1 MLLQIANLLIDSLG
15 SLFIYMLLLRFHMQW
30 LRAPFRNPVGEMV
43 AALTNWMVLP
53 ARRFIPGLFG
63 LDLATL
69 ILALLAQA
77 LMKALLMSLAGFPF
91 AHAPGI
97 AFVILGALSA
107 IDLVRMSINILIA
120 AAIVQALLSF
130 VAPYSP
136 LAPLLNAITEP
147 FYRPFRRFIPP
158 MGNIDLSPLFMIIVA
173 QVLLIPLATLA
184 RIVATSSAI

>member
-30 LRAPFRNPVGEMV
+30 LRAPFRNPIGEMV

-77 LMKALLMSLAGFPF
+77 LMKALLMSLSGFPF
-91 AHAPGI
+91 ANAPGI
-97 AFVILGALSA
+97 AFLVLGALSA

-136 LAPLLNAITEP
+136 IAPLLNAITEP
-147 FYRPFRRFIPP
+147 FYRPFRRIIPP
-158 MGNIDLSPLFMIIVA
+158 MGNIDLTPLFMIIVA

-184 RIVATSSAI
+184 RLVATSFTL

>member
-15 SLFIYMLLLRFHMQW
+15 SLFVYMLLLRFHMQW
-30 LRAPFRNPVGEMV
+30 LRAPFRNPIGEMV

-77 LMKALLMSLAGFPF
+77 LMKALLMSLSGFPF
-91 AHAPGI
+91 ANAPGI
-97 AFVILGALSA
+97 AFLVLGALSA
-107 IDLVRMSINILIA
+107 IDLVRMSIKILIA
-120 AAIVQALLSF
+120 AAIIQALLSF

-136 LAPLLNAITEP
+136 IAPLLNAITER

-173 QVLLIPLATLA
+173 QVLLIPLATLS
-184 RIVATSSAI
+184 RMVATSFTI

>member
-120 AAIVQALLSF
+120 AAIVQALLS
-130 VAPYSP
+130 PYSP

>member
-173 QVLLIPLATLA
+173 QVLLIPLATMRA
-184 RIVATSSAI
+184 SVATSSAI